1 MSVVV
6 VGVGGVE
13 GVAGGGGGRMKSAR
27 EVGGLGKCPA
37 QWVPRL

>member
-13 GVAGGGGGRMKSAR
+13 GVAGGGGRMTSAR